1 MDMKVIDG
9 KLRVTT
15 VRDVTVE
22 ALEEEQTMLM
32 DERERCAEEIRRI
45 DADLEAVGLK
55 LQMIADAEKVVSK

>member
-22 ALEEEQTMLM
+22 ALEEEQKMLM
-32 DERERCAEEIRRI
+32 DERDRCTEYIRRL
-45 DADLEAVGLK
+45 DDSLETVGLK
-55 LQMIADAEKVVSK
+55 LQMIADAKAVTK